1 MPVSTIE
8 VRERV
13 MSRSNK
19 LAREVRRR
27 LDDGR
32 TPAFNLISASGA
44 GKTLLL
50 ERTLQ
55 ALNHEMSVAVV
66 TGDSPTQHDAHR
78 LARHTGRLI
87 QAVVAH
93 DGCHLDASQIE
104 RALDAIDLD
113 YTDLLLIENVGNLVC
128 PTAWDLG
135 ENAKVVLYAVTE
147 GDDRPVKYP
156 QVFRKAD
163 FAIFTKMD
171 LLPHL
176 DFDLDRA
183 VAHVRDV
190 NPNLGLFF
198 TSARTGEGMAEWYD
212 FLRARVREVSVTP
225 VPSPLGAS

>member
-13 MSRSNK
+13 MSRSNRV
-19 LAREVRRR
+19 AREVRRR
-27 LDDGR
+27 LDEGR
-32 TPAFNLISASGA
+32 TLAFNLISAPGA

-55 ALNHEMSVAVV
+55 TLNHEMSVAVI
-66 TGDSPTQHDAHR
+66 TGDSQSQHDAHR
-78 LARHTGRLI
+78 LARHTGRLV
-87 QAVVAH
+87 QAVVTH

-135 ENAKVVLYAVTE
+135 ESAKVVLYPVTE
-147 GDDRPVKYP
+147 GDDRPAKYP
-156 QVFRKAD
+156 QVFRKAN
-163 FAIFTKMD
+163 FAVFTKMD

-183 VAHVRDV
+183 VASVREV

-198 TSARTGEGMAEWYD
+198 TSARTGTGMSEWCE
-212 FLRARVREVSVTP
+212 FLRARVKELRVP
-225 VPSPLGAS
+225 VA